1 MKINSQSK
9 CFLRISRYFIFS
21 LLGIF
26 SALASSHAMEDQIIT
41 NNPNDIVILIDEVT
55 SVKNRVTNIESIQN
69 QFQKNLEGLE
79 NRTRILE
86 KLDNSRTTRTETIVE
101 FPTLWKT
108 IQYNPASKIALAG
121 GAIGLATYLY
131 NPTLDSMFIGFYFTT
146 SIYNTIKH
154 FIPNNAVLATSI
166 AGGFFATFLYYSN
179 PILASPFIFLYF
191 VVTIYQMF
199 NTISY
204 YGIVAGSLPI

>member
-9 CFLRISRYFIFS
+9 CLFRRSYYYIFYF
-21 LLGIF
+21 LGI
-26 SALASSHAMEDQIIT
+26 LCTLGSSSAMEDQLIAINPD
-41 NNPNDIVILIDEVT
+41 NNLILIEEVS
-55 SVKNRVTNIESIQN
+55 SVKDQVINIESTQN
-69 QFQKNLEGLE
+69 QLQKNAE
-79 NRTRILE
+79 NLDKRIRILE
-86 KLDNSRTTRTETIVE
+86 KLDNGRSERTETIIE
-101 FPTLWKT
+101 FPTLWRT
-108 IQYNPASKIALAG
+108 IQYNPAFKIALAG
-121 GAIGLATYLY
+121 GAIGLASYVY

-154 FIPNNAVLATSI
+154 FVPNNTVLATSI
-166 AGGFFATFLYYSN
+166 AGGFFATFLYYYN

-204 YGIVAGSLPI
+204 YGIVASSIPI